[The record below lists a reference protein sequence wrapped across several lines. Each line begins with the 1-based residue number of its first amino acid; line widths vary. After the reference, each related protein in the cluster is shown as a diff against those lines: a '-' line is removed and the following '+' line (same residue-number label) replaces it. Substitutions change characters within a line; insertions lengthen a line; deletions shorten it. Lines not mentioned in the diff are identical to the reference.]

1 MRFLRAID
9 LVGTFCKG
17 RELAQASD
25 LMKAALALPVS
36 ADRSALTASIDIL
49 CSDILAITPS
59 RIMIR
64 AAKTLFREAPP
75 IRAHENVIRNAAAI
89 IGRWE

>member
-1 MRFLRAID
+1 LATWD
-9 LVGTFCKG
+9 EHPL
-17 RELAQASD
+17 ELSVDCGEQKAS
-25 LMKAALALPVS
+25 KALERDAARGDP
-36 ADRSALTASIDIL
+36 LTASIDIL

-75 IRAHENVIRNAAAI
+75 IRAHENVIWNAAAI